1 VYIHAGELFERRVAL
16 KLKNNYFVIASVLFT
31 MSCMVSLHNSLLE
44 KTEHSFEIEPN
55 SEISFQNV
63 SGDLE
68 VTEWDSGFV
77 FIETLIYGDSTK
89 DIPDDLEISYLEVP
103 EGLSITVDHPGGF
116 NHYSVDFM
124 VKVPSNHGLT
134 INHETVSGD
143 TDIMGAFIVNVEKVS
158 GDTHLEV
165 LKAETLVAVSGDF
178 NISLSEQDI
187 ALVIETVSGDI
198 EATLSGE
205 IGINVDTVSGD
216 IFINGEEFND
226 VHIPSE
232 KGIEAMLDTVSGDVT
247 VVRN

>member
-1 VYIHAGELFERRVAL
+1 MKF
-16 KLKNNYFVIASVLFT
+16 KNNYFVIALVLFT
-31 MSCMVSLHNSLLE
+31 MSCMISLHTSLLE
-44 KTEHSFEIEPN
+44 KTEHSFDIEPN

-89 DIPDDLEISYLEVP
+89 EIPEDLEISYLEVP
-103 EGLSITVDHPGGF
+103 EGLSVVVDHPGGF

-124 VKVPSNHGLT
+124 VKVPFDHGLT
-134 INHETVSGD
+134 INQETVSGD
-143 TDIMGAFIVNVEKVS
+143 TDIRGALIVNVEKVS
-158 GDTHLEV
+158 GDTYLEV

-178 NISLSEQDI
+178 DVSLSEQNI

-205 IGINVDTVSGD
+205 IGINIDTVSGD
-216 IFINGEEFND
+216 IFVNGEEFNA
-226 VHIPSE
+226 VHISSE
-232 KGIEAMLDTVSGDVT
+232 KEIEAILDTVSGDIT